1 MQFLRC
7 FSTPL
12 ATAELPLADRTADAL
27 LDVLLSQPGDQ
38 RRKRFIAALRESPS
52 LTIWMLDRCRLNGKA
67 MEVPTLDGLVECV
80 DEDLPEAL
88 IDSLAEPALDTPLPP
103 PPQAVSGDRAANSIA
118 ATATLDALEVSR
130 RAVIWLEERSDGTQA
145 VSSQDDHNV
154 HQAQI
159 IEVARCLGLLCTM
172 DAFGQAGDAAYQ
184 SLSGRK
190 ADVIQGLIA
199 NLESVSGSLYRQP
212 VVTAAAEAVYHGWTH
227 WQMERA
233 GAADPD
239 RAYAEL
245 QREWVTCRSAFE
257 RLRRLATSLCRLE
270 RLEHDFSAALEEAK
284 LQAMYKLA
292 AGAGHEINNPLGS
305 IAGRAQLLLRDESDP
320 ERRRTL
326 AKINSQAFRAHEM
339 IADMMLFAR
348 PPLPQLDQITPAALI
363 QSLLDEMREMAQ
375 QQDAEMVSHVT
386 TEISTLRI
394 DASQLRVALRAMCTN
409 ALEATGLGGR
419 VEILVSDGP
428 QDDKILQHIDGNR
441 GAPAIRTVQI
451 TVRDDG
457 PGFSEEERQHLFDP
471 FYSGR
476 EAGRGLGFGLS
487 KCWRIVRNH
496 GGRIDVQSDPGRG
509 ATFEITLPVA

>member
-7 FSTPL
+7 FSAPL
-12 ATAELPLADRTADAL
+12 AKFKLPLADRTADVL
-27 LDVLLSQPGDQ
+27 LDVLLSQSAHQ
-38 RRKRFIAALRESPS
+38 RRKELVAALRESPS

-80 DEDLPEAL
+80 EEGLPKTL
-88 IDSLAEPALDTPLPP
+88 VDSLAEPAPDALSQ
-103 PPQAVSGDRAANSIA
+103 PQSEDQAAISIA
-118 ATATLDALEVSR
+118 ARATLDALEVSR
-130 RAVIWLEERSDGTQA
+130 RAVIWLEERSDGTQTI
-145 VSSQDDHNV
+145 SSEDDHND

-159 IEVARCLGLLCTM
+159 IEVARCLGLICTM

-190 ADVIQGLIA
+190 AEVIQRLIA
-199 NLESVSGSLYRQP
+199 NLESVSGSLYQHP
-212 VVTAAAEAVYHGWTH
+212 IVTAAAEAVYHGWTH
-227 WQMERA
+227 WRKERA
-233 GAADPD
+233 GVADSD

-375 QQDAEMVSHVT
+375 QQDAEMVSQVT
-386 TEISTLRI
+386 TEIASLRV

-428 QDDKILQHIDGNR
+428 QDDKILQHFDDNR
-441 GAPAIRTVQI
+441 AAAASRTVQI